1 MLAAWLLLL
10 QSKQV
15 GALCRLQNRT
25 RANSARRE
33 QKRLGAKRY
42 VYTSDQLRAIR
53 QDIVVQRLD
62 GDLLAVGV
70 DARALL
76 FMRRSL
82 ARPKDNLLLVVDVYV
97 YNATLALEHVCVRR
111 QDEKQEPN
119 RGVTLRRTTPTSLLS
134 AQHAS
139 HRSTRRR

>member
-1 MLAAWLLLL
+1 MASLAPIETGRRALLP
-10 QSKQV
+10 SK
-15 GALCRLQNRT
+15 

-76 FMRRSL
+76 LMRRSL

-111 QDEKQEPN
+111 QEEKPN
-119 RGVTLRRTTPTSLLS
+119 RGVTWRRTTPTSLLS
-134 AQHAS
+134 AQRAS
-139 HRSTRRR
+139 PRSTRRR